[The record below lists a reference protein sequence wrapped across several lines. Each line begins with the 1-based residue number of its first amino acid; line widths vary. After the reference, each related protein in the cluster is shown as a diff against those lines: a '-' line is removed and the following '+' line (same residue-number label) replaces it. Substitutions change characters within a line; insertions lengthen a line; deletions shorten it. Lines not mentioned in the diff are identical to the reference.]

1 MLSMGV
7 SFIVSFTIKQEPIMK
22 WIICFIALPMVLGC
36 GGELQQ
42 LAVETMQNANVAL
55 SSADAVGAQ
64 ESAGAPL
71 RAAQKM
77 LVTAENAINA
87 GDAERA
93 YRLALRSY
101 LLARIAT
108 ETAIAV
114 REESLVQEAQA
125 QLTLTEEN
133 VAEVLQRLETARE
146 EFDTLRS
153 D

>member
-1 MLSMGV
+1 MKSM
-7 SFIVSFTIKQEPIMK
+7 
-22 WIICFIALPMVLGC
+22 ICFIALTVVLGC

-64 ESAGAPL
+64 ESAGTPL
-71 RAAQKM
+71 RAAQEM
-77 LVTAENAINA
+77 LVNAEKAMNA